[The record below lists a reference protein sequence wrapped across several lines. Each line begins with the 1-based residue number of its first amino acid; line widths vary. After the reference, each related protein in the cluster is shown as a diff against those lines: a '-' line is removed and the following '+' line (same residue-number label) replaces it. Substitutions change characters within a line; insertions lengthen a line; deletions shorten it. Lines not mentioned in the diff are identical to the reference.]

1 MPVYNGE
8 RYVAKAISSLLKQ
21 TLENF
26 ELIIVDD
33 GSTDAT
39 SEVISSFNDSRIIV
53 LGKQK
58 NTGIVNALN
67 AGLRESRGEFI
78 ARADHD
84 DLSRRNRL
92 ALQVRFLRSHP
103 DIVAVGSFAL
113 TIGRTV
119 PWIKRPPTIPPRV
132 KMSLAF
138 TNPFVHSSVMM
149 RRDSVE
155 SLGRNPYRNEF
166 PLTEDLDLWERLGN
180 LGNLGNLDKYLVSYR
195 IHKEQVSRVASN
207 EQEASV
213 KAIQDRVFR
222 KLMPDH
228 EPPDAN
234 EISITK
240 WWLAYARTHREA
252 RKRDVAWCWFRHS
265 RKMLFDQR

>member
-1 MPVYNGE
+1 MAE
-8 RYVAKAISSLLKQ
+8 AISSLLKQ

-53 LGKQK
+53 LRKQK
-58 NTGIVNALN
+58 NSGIVNALN
-67 AGLRESRGEFI
+67 AGLRASRGEFI
-78 ARADHD
+78 ARADQD
-84 DLSRRNRL
+84 DLYSRNRL
-92 ALQVRFLRSHP
+92 ALQARYLRSHP

-119 PWIKRPPTIPPRV
+119 PWFKRPPTNSPRV

-155 SLGRNPYRNEF
+155 SLGSNPYRNHF
-166 PLTEDLDLWERLGN
+166 PLSEDLDLWERLSD
-180 LGNLGNLDKYLVSYR
+180 LGNLSNLNKYLVSYR
-195 IHKEQVSRVASN
+195 IHEEQMSRVASN
-207 EQEASV
+207 EQRASV
-213 KAIQDRVFR
+213 KAIQDRAFR
-222 KLMPDH
+222 KLMPNH
-228 EPPDAN
+228 KPPDAN

-240 WWLAYARTHREA
+240 WWLTYARAHREV
-252 RKRDVAWCWFRHS
+252 RKRDIAWCWFRHS
-265 RKMLFDQR
+265 RKMVFNTGLGQ